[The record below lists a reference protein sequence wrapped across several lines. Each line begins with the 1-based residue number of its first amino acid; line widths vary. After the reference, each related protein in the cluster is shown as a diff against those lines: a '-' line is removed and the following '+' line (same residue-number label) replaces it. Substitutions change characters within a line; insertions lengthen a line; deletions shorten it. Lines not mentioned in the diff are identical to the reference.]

1 MGIPSYFSHII
12 RKYPKIVSSFQH
24 RVHNFY
30 LDSNSIIYDAVAR
43 LDKSSPHFEVE
54 LMHEICRK
62 IDEYLLMVNPQRV
75 LIAFDGVPPFAKI
88 KQQRERRYKGL
99 ITQRLLNQESEWNT
113 IQITP
118 GTVFMKKLNQH
129 LISYFQHYSDKYT
142 FFKLSTSDEPG
153 EGEHKIF
160 EHIREC
166 PDMHASSQTMIYG
179 LDSDLIVLSL
189 HHLSYGNIRLL
200 REAPSFLIDSPEPQV
215 LDVRA
220 LATGIQQVV
229 PSISDYVLLTLF
241 LGNDFMPHF
250 PALNLRSNGMDTLL
264 KCYDTV
270 KLPLYENGILWNNLR
285 IFLQEVTRH
294 EFPNLCREHA
304 FRTRYVADVSTEEK
318 RVNSI
323 PILQREKEMF
333 INPTKPGWEKRYY
346 STLVNAPI
354 QEVCQNFTDMIEWN
368 MKYYTTGCVRWS
380 LSYKYMYP
388 PLLKDLVQNIPNEV
402 NLEPDGE
409 PWSESKLLSY
419 VLPSSYHRFMGG
431 VDTETEL
438 PTLEWSYCRYLWE
451 SHVSFK

>member
-24 RVHNFY
+24 RVNNFY

-43 LDKSSPHFEVE
+43 LDKSSPDFEKD
-54 LMHEICRK
+54 LMDEICRK

-75 LIAFDGVPPFAKI
+75 MIAFDGVPPLAKI

-99 ITQRLLNQESEWNT
+99 ITQRLLKQEPLWNT

-118 GTVFMKKLNQH
+118 GTVFMKKLNSH
-129 LISYFQHYSDKYT
+129 LTNYFQHHPSKYT
-142 FFKLSTSDEPG
+142 YFKLSTSDEAG

-160 EHIREC
+160 EHIREF
-166 PDMHASSQTMIYG
+166 PDIHATTQTMIYG

-220 LATGIQQVV
+220 LATGIQQIV

-270 KLPLYENGILWNNLR
+270 KLPLYEKGVLWSNLKT
-285 IFLQEVTRH
+285 FLQEVSRH
-294 EFPNLCREHA
+294 EFSNFCREHA

-318 RVNSI
+318 RVNSL
-323 PILQREKEMF
+323 PVLEREKEVF
-333 INPTKPGWEKRYY
+333 INPTKKGWEQRYY
-346 STLVNAPI
+346 STLVKAPI
-354 QEVCQNFTDMIEWN
+354 ADVCKNFTDMVEWN
-368 MKYYTTGCVRWS
+368 MQYYTTGCACWS
-380 LSYKYMYP
+380 LYYHHMYP
-388 PLLKDLVQNIPNEV
+388 PLVKDLVEHIPEKV
-402 NLEPDGE
+402 VLEKGEE
-409 PWSESKLLSY
+409 PWSETKLLSY
-419 VLPSSYHRFMGG
+419 VLPSAYHRFMGG
-431 VDTETEL
+431 VDAEAEL